1 MPEREADGNTPTG
14 SPSLKTSRWQRA
26 RDALS
31 RGLGLLATS
40 LVGASLWGF
49 FDGVLA
55 LSRNT
60 WLGVFSSTQLLFQLA
75 VLYLPLAF
83 VFACAATL
91 LAAWVRRVPTW
102 NALARAAR
110 HLVIV
115 VAAQSSAITH
125 AYALIKRI
133 AQDRI
138 HGGFQIAIT
147 RARSHEEARAIF
159 ENMRR
164 VAADHLGVRL
174 DYLGDARVPVT
185 EHLAEALRTLG

>member
-1 MPEREADGNTPTG
+1 
-14 SPSLKTSRWQRA
+14 
-26 RDALS
+26 
-31 RGLGLLATS
+31 
-40 LVGASLWGF
+40 
-49 FDGVLA
+49 
-55 LSRNT
+55 
-60 WLGVFSSTQLLFQLA
+60 
-75 VLYLPLAF
+75 
-83 VFACAATL
+83 
-91 LAAWVRRVPTW
+91 
-102 NALARAAR
+102 
-110 HLVIV
+110 

-185 EHLAEALRTLG
+185 EHLAEALRSRLPAFADDGGDALGLGGEGLWGEVGMAETMV